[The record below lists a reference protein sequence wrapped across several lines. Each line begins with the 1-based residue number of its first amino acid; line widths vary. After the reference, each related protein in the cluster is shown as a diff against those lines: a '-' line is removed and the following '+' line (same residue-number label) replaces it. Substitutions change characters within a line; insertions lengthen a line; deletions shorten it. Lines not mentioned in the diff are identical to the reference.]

1 MANPCECAT
10 GLSPVGPSL
19 TGPVGT
25 ENPPGSARLRYRVGI
40 HGTFK
45 EAMRLAA
52 AESTGL
58 APHTSRDDSSAAI
71 AFIDAAA
78 VLLDILTFYNERFIN
93 EGFLATATE
102 RLSLLELARG
112 IGYELKPGV
121 AASTHLAFDVQ
132 ISPGM
137 PETVQIEPGVQVQS
151 IPLPGQ
157 LPRVFETVES
167 VEARPE
173 WNFFKAKQT
182 RPQIWESGKPNL
194 TISGAG
200 LNLPLGSRLL
210 VMYGPL
216 SAGNW
221 EIVEIAGV
229 LEDYERKVSTY
240 TLAQPMAGPSSAIET
255 GYPKIYRFSIEARA
269 FGSNAPDWRSLP
281 ASSKRAVL
289 GLGDDALIPPQH
301 LYEWPNFVIHLPEV
315 FSSRFDSIQSVIKAD
330 LGYTMP
336 FIDMAPEEP
345 LAFSFF
351 PKDLNIFFFDQY
363 RASTLSMDQEY
374 KDVLIGSFVYL
385 DDPAGTALVAVE
397 GVETISR
404 SAFALSGKSTIITA
418 DADQLATFR
427 NSVRSLT
434 VLAGSR
440 ELAIAEETDPTP
452 LSSKRVLLPSGLIA
466 FPAGRVLSVEG
477 VVDSTGE
484 SVSALMTV
492 KSMALHST
500 EDAWDVEFAESLPA
514 DIERSTA
521 LWRGNLVAATEGQ
534 SRVQVLGHG
543 DARESWVEYQLAAG
557 PLTYVS
563 SATSP
568 RGVASTLHVSV
579 DGIEWREV
587 DYFHG
592 AKPDDEI
599 YTVRAN
605 DAGASFVRFGDGRT
619 GSRLPTA
626 TNNLK
631 AKYRTNLGTAGNLP
645 PGRLNNLMTRPLG
658 LQGVNQPRPASGGE
672 DPEQREDARENAPLS
687 VKALG
692 RLVSLSDYADF
703 ARAYAGIAK
712 SQAAWGKFGRAQGVL
727 LTIAGAEGAEI
738 PADSDLGEKFAD
750 AVQSFRD
757 ATVLVQIVSYAPRTF
772 SLSVRL
778 YCDARF
784 DTETIIAEARAVL
797 KERYSFRKMRLGE
810 GVTASTIITLLQNVA
825 GVVGVDLDY
834 LHLSSS
840 PATRE
845 MRLPA
850 RGGYVDRNGT
860 VFPAELFTLDTS
872 NLSITVAA
880 PTP

>member
-1 MANPCECAT
+1 M
-10 GLSPVGPSL
+10 
-19 TGPVGT
+19 
-25 ENPPGSARLRYRVGI
+25 RLRYRVGV

-52 AESTGL
+52 AESPGL
-58 APHTSRDDSSAAI
+58 APHTSRDDASAAN
-71 AFIDAAA
+71 AFVDAAA
-78 VLLDILTFYNERFIN
+78 LLLDILTFYNERFIN
-93 EGFLATATE
+93 EGFLPTATE
-102 RLSLLELARG
+102 RLSLLEMARS

-173 WNFFKAKQT
+173 WNSFKAKQT
-182 RPQIWESGKPNL
+182 RPQIWKSGKPDL

-200 LNLPLGSRLL
+200 LNLPLGTKLL
-210 VMYGPL
+210 VIYAPL
-216 SAGNW
+216 SESNW
-221 EIVEIAGV
+221 EVVEIAGV
-229 LEDYERKVSTY
+229 FEDYERKVSTY
-240 TLAQPMAGPSSAIET
+240 TLARPLVGPSGTVAA
-255 GYPKIYRFSIEARA
+255 GYPKVYRFLVEARA

-281 ASSKRAVL
+281 ASSKYAVL
-289 GLGDDALIPPQH
+289 GLSDKTVIPAQY
-301 LYEWPNFVIHLPEV
+301 LYEWPNFVIHLPVV
-315 FSSRFDSIQSVIKAD
+315 FDSRFASLQSMIKAD
-330 LGYTMP
+330 LSYATP
-336 FIDMAPEEP
+336 FIDIALEESS
-345 LAFSFF
+345 AFAFF
-351 PKDLNIFFFDQY
+351 PKNLDVFFFDQY
-363 RASTLSMDQEY
+363 RSSTLSLDQEY
-374 KDVLIGSFVYL
+374 KDVLVGSFVYL
-385 DDPAGTALVAVE
+385 DDPAGTALVEVE

-418 DADQLATFR
+418 NADQLATFR

-440 ELAIAEETDPTP
+440 ELTIAEEMDPTP
-452 LSSKRVLLPSGLIA
+452 LSGKRVLLPSSLIA
-466 FPAGRVLSVEG
+466 LPPGRVLSVEG
-477 VVDSTGE
+477 LIASTGE
-484 SVSALMTV
+484 PVSALMTV
-492 KSMALHST
+492 KSLGPHPT
-500 EDAWDVEFAESLPA
+500 EHAWEVEFSENLPA
-514 DIERSTA
+514 DIARSTA
-521 LWRGNLVAATEGQ
+521 LWRGNLVLATEGH

-543 DARESWVEYQLAAG
+543 DARKSWVEYQLAAS

-563 SATSP
+563 SATNP
-568 RGVASTLHVSV
+568 RGIASTLHVSV
-579 DGIEWREV
+579 DGVEWSEV
-587 DYFHG
+587 DYFYG
-592 AKPDDEI
+592 TGPDDEV

-619 GSRLPTA
+619 GRRSPSGM
-626 TNNLK
+626 NNLK
-631 AKYRTNLGTAGNLP
+631 AKFRTGLGAAGNLP

-658 LQGVNQPRPASGGE
+658 LQGVHQPRPSSGGE

-712 SQAAWGKFGRAQGVL
+712 AHAAWGKFGRAQGVL

-738 PADSDLGEKFAD
+738 PSESDLGKKFAT

-757 ATVLVQIVSYAPRTF
+757 GTVLVQIVNYVPRTF
-772 SLSVRL
+772 AVSARL
-778 YCDARF
+778 HCDPRF
-784 DTETIIAEARAVL
+784 DSEKIIAEACAVL
-797 KERYSFRKMRLGE
+797 EERYSFRKMHLGE
-810 GVTASTIITLLQNVA
+810 AVTASTVVTLLQSVA

-840 PATRE
+840 PVTRE

-850 RGGYVDRNGT
+850 RGGHVDRDGA
-860 VFPAELFTLDTS
+860 VFPAELLTLDSS
-872 NLSITVAA
+872 NLSITAA
-880 PTP
+880 TTLS

>member
-1 MANPCECAT
+1 MPDPCECAT
-10 GLSPVGPSL
+10 GLATAGASL

-25 ENPPGSARLRYRVGI
+25 VNPPGSARLRYRVGV

-45 EAMRLAA
+45 EAMQLRA
-52 AESTGL
+52 AESPGL
-58 APHTSRDDSSAAI
+58 AAHTSRDDSSAAI

-102 RLSLLELARG
+102 RLSLLELARS

-157 LPRVFETVES
+157 LPRVFETIES

-173 WNFFKAKQT
+173 WNWFKPKQT
-182 RPQIWESGKPNL
+182 RAQIWEPGKPEV

-200 LNLPLGSRLL
+200 LNLPLGSKLL

-221 EIVEIAGV
+221 EVVEIAAV
-229 LEDYERKVSTY
+229 FEDYERKVSTY
-240 TLAQPMAGPSSAIET
+240 TLAQPIVGPSSAVAT
-255 GYPKIYRFSIEARA
+255 GYPKIYRFTVEARA

-289 GLGDDALIPPQH
+289 GLGDNAFIPPQH
-301 LYEWPNFVIHLPEV
+301 LYEWPNFVIHLPVV
-315 FSSRFDSIQSVIKAD
+315 FTSRFDSIQSMIEAD
-330 LGYTMP
+330 LSYAMP
-336 FIDMAPEEP
+336 FIQTAFEEP
-345 LAFSFF
+345 SSFSLSA
-351 PKDLNIFFFDQY
+351 KNLGLFFFDQY
-363 RASTLSMDQEY
+363 RSSTLSLDQDY
-374 KDVLIGSFVYL
+374 KDVLVGSFVYL
-385 DDPAGTALVAVE
+385 DDPAGTALVEVE

-418 DADQLATFR
+418 NADQLATFR

-440 ELAIAEETDPTP
+440 ELPIAEEKDPTP
-452 LSSKRVLLPSGLIA
+452 LSGKRVLLPSGLIA
-466 FPAGRVLSVEG
+466 LPLGRMLSVEG
-477 VVDSTGE
+477 IVASTGE
-484 SVSALMTV
+484 AVSALMTI
-492 KSMALHST
+492 KSLTPHAT
-500 EDAWDVEFAESLPA
+500 EDAWDVEFAESFPA

-521 LWRGNLVAATEGQ
+521 LWRGNLVFATEGQ

-543 DARESWVEYQLAAG
+543 DARKSWVEYQLAAA

-563 SATSP
+563 SATDP
-568 RGVASTLHVSV
+568 RGIVSTLHVSV
-579 DGIEWREV
+579 DGVEWREV
-587 DYFHG
+587 DYFYG
-592 AKPDDEI
+592 TQPGDEI

-605 DAGASFVRFGDGRT
+605 DAGASFVRFGDGHT
-619 GSRLPTA
+619 GSRTPTGM
-626 TNNLK
+626 NNLK
-631 AKYRTNLGTAGNLP
+631 ARFRTGLGAAGNLP

-658 LQGVNQPRPASGGE
+658 LQGVHQPRPSSGGG
-672 DPEQREDARENAPLS
+672 DPEQRDDARENAPLS

-692 RLVSLSDYADF
+692 RLISLADYTDF
-703 ARAYAGIAK
+703 ARAYAGIGKAH
-712 SQAAWGKFGRAQGVL
+712 AAWGKFGRAQGVL

-738 PADSDLGEKFAD
+738 PAESDLGKKFA
-750 AVQSFRD
+750 ATVQSFRD
-757 ATVLVQIVSYAPRTF
+757 ATVLVQIVNHVSRTF
-772 SLSVRL
+772 TASARL
-778 YCDARF
+778 HCDPRF
-784 DTETIIAEARAVL
+784 DSEKIIADARAVL
-797 KERYSFRKMRLGE
+797 EERYAFRKMHLGE
-810 GVTASTIITLLQNVA
+810 AVTASTIITLLQNVV

-840 PATRE
+840 PPTRE

-850 RGGYVDRNGT
+850 RGGYVDRDGT
-860 VFPAELFTLDTS
+860 LFPAELLTLDTS
-872 NLSITVAA
+872 TLSITAVTTL
-880 PTP
+880 P